1 LRPEARLKLGY
12 YPLPNEEAQKI
23 AGWLRF
29 SGLDTSVL
37 DPCAG
42 TGAALEAIAAGDG
55 IRRYAVELDAYR
67 ADEAHAHVHGVIH
80 GSAFDCHAPVESFS
94 LLYLN
99 PPYDFEVGEGKNQ
112 RMESVFLEE
121 FYRWLK
127 PGGVL
132 VMVIPFDRVYDCRKI
147 LTPHFRDKIIHRLTS
162 QASVAYK
169 QVVVFG
175 IRRTRQERDRLTD
188 QSLQNANHK
197 LGDLIRH
204 YEAIPPL
211 ADIPE
216 QVFVVPPSVPARLEY
231 RGLPLDLIED
241 LLRSSPASL
250 QAQRVTHARGTE
262 FKGRPLI
269 SLHQGHV
276 GLLCTS
282 GLLNGLFGCGPERH
296 LAYWDAVKVSDRF
309 EEEDEDGTTVIR
321 EKERFSQRLT
331 LLYETG
337 RFALLSET
345 AKGKD
350 NPNAERS
357 SAHGPADV
365 HATDQRPLN
374 ECQPA
379 PGPSGSGTA
388 S

>member
-42 TGAALEAIAAGDG
+42 TGAALAAIAVGDG
-55 IRRYAVELDAYR
+55 IRRYVIELDAYR
-67 ADEAHAHVHGVIH
+67 ADEAHAYAHEVIH

-112 RMESVFLEE
+112 RMESVFLEQ

-132 VMVIPFDRVYDCRKI
+132 VMVIPFDRVYDCRKV
-147 LTPHFRDKIIHRLTS
+147 LTPHFRDKTIYRLRS
-162 QASVAYK
+162 QSSVVYK

-175 IRRTRQERDRLTD
+175 VRRTRQERDRITD
-188 QSLQNANHK
+188 QAAQNANYK
-197 LGDLIRH
+197 LSDMTRQYDAIPALGDV
-204 YEAIPPL
+204 
-211 ADIPE
+211 PE
-216 QVFVVPPSVPARLEY
+216 QVFPVPPGPPARLEY
-231 RGLPLDLIED
+231 RGLPLDVIED
-241 LLRSSPASL
+241 LLRTSPAAL
-250 QAQRVTHARGTE
+250 QAQRVTHARGVE

-282 GLLNGLFGCGPERH
+282 GLLNGLFGCGLERH
-296 LAYWDAVKVSDRF
+296 LAYWDAVKVSDRI

-331 LLYETG
+331 LLYGTG

-350 NPNAERS
+350 NPNAECS

-365 HATDQRPLN
+365 HAADQRPLN

-379 PGPSGSGTA
+379 PGPSGSGTT

>member
-12 YPLPNEEAQKI
+12 YPLPNEEAQRI
-23 AGWLRF
+23 AGWLHF
-29 SGLDTSVL
+29 SGLETSVL

-42 TGAALEAIAAGDG
+42 TGVALAAIAAGNG
-55 IRRYAVELDAYR
+55 VRRYAVELDAYR
-67 ADEAHAHVHGVIH
+67 AAEAHACAHEVVQ

-112 RMESVFLEE
+112 RMESVFLEQ
-121 FYRWLK
+121 FFRWLK
-127 PGGVL
+127 PAGVL
-132 VMVIPFDRVYDCRKI
+132 VMVIPFDRVYECRKV
-147 LTPHFRDKIIHRLTS
+147 LTPHFRDKTIYRLS
-162 QASVAYK
+162 APASTVYK

-175 IRRTRQERDRLTD
+175 VRRTRQERDRITD
-188 QSLQNANHK
+188 QAAQNANYKLSDLTRHYDAIPT
-197 LGDLIRH
+197 LGDV
-204 YEAIPPL
+204 P
-211 ADIPE
+211 D
-216 QVFVVPPSVPARLEY
+216 QVLPVPPSAPARLEY

-241 LLRSSPASL
+241 LLRTSPASL
-250 QAQRVTHARGTE
+250 QAQRVTHARATE

-282 GLLNGLFGCGPERH
+282 GLLNGLFGGGANRH
-296 LAYWDAVKVSDRF
+296 LAYWDAVKLSDRVE
-309 EEEDEDGTTVIR
+309 EEEDDGSTVIR

-331 LLYETG
+331 LLYGTG

-357 SAHGPADV
+357 PASGTADV
-365 HATDQRPLN
+365 HEANQGSLDER
-374 ECQPA
+374 QPS
-379 PGPSGSGTA
+379 PGPPGCRTSD
-388 S
+388 